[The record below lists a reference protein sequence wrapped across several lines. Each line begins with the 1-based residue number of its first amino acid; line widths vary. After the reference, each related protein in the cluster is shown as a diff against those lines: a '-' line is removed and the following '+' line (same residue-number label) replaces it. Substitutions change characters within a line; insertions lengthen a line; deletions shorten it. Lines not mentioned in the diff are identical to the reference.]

1 MSRRMLLLVT
11 LGLLAGLMPGLIDTK
26 SAAADVPQG
35 FVDRDVTSVEK
46 PTALAFTPD
55 GRMLIT
61 SKPGRLRLYESG
73 ASGTTEALDISNEV
87 CSNSERG
94 LLGVAVDPDFGT
106 TGNNYV
112 YLYYTFKKNGV
123 CPDQQ
128 PARNDNPVN
137 RVSRFVMSGDT
148 LVRASEEVLVDN
160 IPSPNGNHNA
170 GDLHF
175 GKDGKLYASV
185 GDGACD
191 YREPTQCQS
200 NNDASRDRNILL
212 GKILR
217 LNPNG
222 SIPADNPYAQTGDL
236 CGNPGSNG
244 RTTPG
249 NNCKETFAMGL
260 RNPFRMAFDPDAAG
274 TRFFINDVGGGAW
287 EEVDRGNARADYGW
301 NVCEGKHD
309 NPYRAG
315 SADCSTKFTPPL
327 HNYGHSTGC
336 SSITGAAFV
345 PDSAAWP
352 GSYGRSYLFGDY
364 VCGRIFKLTPKDRGG
379 YNKTILA
386 DRLGQGG
393 PVHMTFGPF
402 GSGEALYYTTF
413 ANGGGQV
420 RRISYVADNR
430 EPNAAAR
437 VTNDN
442 YGPQDKAFQFSAQ
455 DSTDP
460 DGDTLT
466 YEWDFTSDG
475 IVDSTQPGP
484 SHSYDSSGK
493 KTATLTVRDGN
504 GGEDTA
510 EVDLFPGDT
519 ARPVPEIESPTPD
532 KLFAVGEEIT
542 LTGSATDSDDG
553 SIPDGQLTWEVVRHH
568 NGNHTHPYFDDT
580 GNNLTFAAPPPEDI
594 LSTNP
599 AGNYL
604 EIRLTAT
611 DSHGLSSETVSL
623 NLSPNTVGVTF
634 RTRPFGLK
642 LIANGKVFRAPHT
655 FLSWEG
661 YRLNVNAP
669 SQRHDGKE
677 WEFRSW
683 SDRRAAKHTIVTPEA
698 QATYVA
704 TFRRR

>member
-1 MSRRMLLLVT
+1 MPTRMLLLVT
-11 LGLLAGLMPGLIDTK
+11 LGLLAGLMPGLIDAK
-26 SAAADVPQG
+26 PAAADVPPG
-35 FVDRDVTSVEK
+35 FVDRDVTFVEK

-61 SKPGRLRLYESG
+61 SKPGQLRVYKSG

-94 LLGVAVDPDFGT
+94 LLGVTVDPDFGA

-112 YLYYTFKKNGV
+112 YLYYTFKKDGV

-128 PARNDNPVN
+128 PARDDNPVN

-148 LVRASEEVLVDN
+148 LVRTSEEVLIDN

-175 GKDGKLYASV
+175 GNDGKLYASV

-191 YREPTQCQS
+191 YHEPTQCQS

-217 LNPNG
+217 VNPNG
-222 SIPADNPYAQTGDL
+222 SIPVDNPYAQTGDL

-244 RTTPG
+244 RTAPG
-249 NNCKETFAMGL
+249 NSCKETFAMGL

-274 TRFFINDVGGGAW
+274 TKFFINDVGGSAW

-315 SADCSTKFTPPL
+315 SVDCSTRFTPPL
-327 HNYGHSTGC
+327 YNYGHSTGC

-352 GSYGRSYLFGDY
+352 GSYGKSYLFGDY
-364 VCGRIFKLTPKDRGG
+364 VCGKIFKLTPEDRGG

-386 DRLGQGG
+386 NRLGQGG

-430 EPNAAAR
+430 EPNAAAS

-442 YGPQDKAFQFSAQ
+442 YGPQDKVFQFSAQ
-455 DSTDP
+455 NSADP

-466 YEWDFTSDG
+466 YEWDFTSNG
-475 IVDSTQPGP
+475 VVDSTQPSP
-484 SHSYDSSGK
+484 SHSYDSTGK
-493 KTATLTVRDGN
+493 ETATLTVRDGN
-504 GGEDTA
+504 GGVNTA
-510 EVDLFPGDT
+510 EVDVFPGDT
-519 ARPVPEIESPTPD
+519 AQPEPVIESPSPTD
-532 KLFAVGEEIT
+532 TFKVGQQIT
-542 LTGSATDSDDG
+542 TQGSATDADEPGNPPSL
-553 SIPDGQLTWEVVRHH
+553 QWEILKHH
-568 NGNHTHPYFDDT
+568 NGNHTHPLEEGT
-580 GNNLTFAAPPPEDI
+580 GSSLSFTAPAPED
-594 LSTNP
+594 LLATDP
-599 AGNYL
+599 QDNYL

-611 DSHGLSSETVSL
+611 DSRGLSKTVSRRL
-623 NLSPNTVGVTF
+623 APTTVDVRFETMPVGF
-634 RTRPFGLK
+634 KLK
-642 LIANGKVFRAPHT
+642 ANGKTFVAPKT
-655 FLSWEG
+655 LLSWEG
-661 YRLNVNAP
+661 YKLNVNAP
-669 SQRHDGKE
+669 SQRHDGKR

-683 SDRRAAKHTIVTPEA
+683 SDGRAAKHTIVTPGA
-698 QATYVA
+698 QATYIA